1 MTDISNRDEE
11 RRSTESTPLG
21 ETRYRDDAERDRL
34 DPMDGDRDLAGSD
47 LDRDIRPAG
56 SDVFREDRSA
66 VGLGSREPASAGLES
81 DRAPLFPGEDSD
93 RFRDRWMQ
101 IQTNFVDEPRHA
113 VEQADELVSEVT
125 DRLTSIFSRNRD
137 ELERQWT
144 AGDEVSTEDL
154 RRSLQR
160 YRSFFERLLS
170 M

>member
-1 MTDISNRDEE
+1 MTDISNRDED

-66 VGLGSREPASAGLES
+66 VGLGSREPASGGLES
-81 DRAPLFPGEDSD
+81 DHAPLFPGEDSD